1 MIKKLSYRR
10 SKKGVSEQYSINI
23 SKEFINELGITPQ
36 KREVEI
42 ICDLQNKEIIIKAK
56 EYKWKVKF
64 YFSVIEEIK
73 KESYNSPFL

>member
-1 MIKKLSYRR
+1 MEVKMVKKLSYRK

-23 SKEFINELGITPQ
+23 SKEFINELGITPK

-56 EYKWKVKF
+56 KF
-64 YFSVIEEIK
+64 K
-73 KESYNSPFL
+73 